1 MDAMNAA
8 ERLASAR
15 RVVIKIGS
23 AQLIDQQTGAPRAD
37 RFAALAADIAE
48 LRARGQEAVLVS
60 SGAVALGRPR
70 LGLGPRQRLNL
81 EHKQAAA
88 AAGQALLI
96 QMWDQAFA
104 FHGFPA
110 AQALLSPADTEA
122 RPRWLNARNTIEALF
137 GFGAVPVINEN
148 DTVATEKLRFGDN
161 DKLAARTAQLCSA
174 QLLVILSDVDGL
186 YDRDPS
192 EPGAQHIPDIAAITP
207 EIEALAGP
215 PRPGAG
221 TGGMSSKIAAARI
234 AMSAGCAVVITS
246 GAPARPLEALRDGAR
261 ASWFAAHGSPESA
274 RRAWIQGA
282 LSPSGTLH
290 LDAGACRAI
299 ISGRSLLPA
308 GVTRVEGVFRR
319 GDTVRIADPD
329 GRGFATGIAG
339 YNGEE
344 ARRIAGLRSKAVE
357 ATLGYR
363 RGASLVHAGDIVLD
377 SEETH

>member
-1 MDAMNAA
+1 MNSA
-8 ERLASAR
+8 ERLAAAPR
-15 RVVIKIGS
+15 LVIKIGS
-23 AQLIDQQTGAPRAD
+23 AQLIDPQTGAPRAD

-48 LRARGQEAVLVS
+48 LRGRGQETVLVS

-70 LGLGPRQRLNL
+70 LGLSPRQRLSL

-110 AQALLSPADTEA
+110 AQALLSPDDTEL
-122 RPRWLNARNTIEALF
+122 RPRWLNARNTIEALLS
-137 GFGAVPVINEN
+137 FGAVPVINEN

-161 DKLAARTAQLCSA
+161 DKLAARTAQLSGA
-174 QLLVILSDVDGL
+174 QLLVIMSDVDGL

-192 EPGAQHIPDIAAITP
+192 EPGAQHMPDIPVITP

-221 TGGMSSKIAAARI
+221 TGGMASKIAAARI
-234 AMSAGCAVVITS
+234 ATAAGCAVVITS
-246 GAPARPLEALRDGAR
+246 GAPARPLEALREGAR
-261 ASWFAAHGSPESA
+261 ATWFTAHGSPETA

-282 LSPSGTLH
+282 LAPTGTLH
-290 LDAGACRAI
+290 LDAGAQRAVM
-299 ISGRSLLPA
+299 SGHSLLPA
-308 GVTRVEGVFRR
+308 GVTRVDGAFRR
-319 GDTVRIADPD
+319 GDTVRLSGPD
-329 GRGFATGIAG
+329 GASFATGIAG
-339 YNGEE
+339 YDGED

-363 RGASLVHAGDIVLD
+363 RGAALVHAGDIVLD